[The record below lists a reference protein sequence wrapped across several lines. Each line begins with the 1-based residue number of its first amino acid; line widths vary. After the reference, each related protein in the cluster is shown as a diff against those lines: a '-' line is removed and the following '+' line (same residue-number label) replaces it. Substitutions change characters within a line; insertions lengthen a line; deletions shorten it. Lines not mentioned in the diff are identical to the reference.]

1 MPARNLEID
10 SFVKKA
16 INLRKGASMPAI
28 LDLNERKIERACEI
42 VRGQLVALQAYQ
54 DEMTKEQV
62 LKVCKDIIS
71 GMLDILEMDDR

>member
-1 MPARNLEID
+1 VAR
-10 SFVKKA
+10 
-16 INLRKGASMPAI
+16 RKSHDRKTLSTRIHVVEALPMPAI

>member
-1 MPARNLEID
+1 MPD
-10 SFVKKA
+10 V
-16 INLRKGASMPAI
+16 

-71 GMLDILEMDDR
+71 GMLDILEMDNR